1 MKDIIYESIIEEA
14 RKHAI
19 RYQMYHN
26 NLEIIYKRNKKRI
39 INPQEKQVKKPE
51 CWEVDKKY
59 NPFYVIKHAKQITKS
74 IRNKLNDNNYTPQK
88 PFIREIPKSSGG
100 IRKITIYQIPD
111 AAISNYLYHRLLSK
125 NKHRFSSLS
134 YAYRDDRNVHYAVQ
148 DISLEL
154 KSHPRLFVAEFDFS
168 NFFGNV
174 DHEYLFNQF
183 DQNGFSINEYERKLI
198 KAFVDVNERGIP
210 QGTSISLFLAN
221 LVCWKLDR
229 AIESEGLR
237 FARYA
242 DDTVIWSNDYTKICK
257 AFEIISEFS
266 KETGVPINF
275 KKSEGISLLTD
286 KNMPSEFYKTKE
298 YINFLGYKLS
308 GNKVSIKDS
317 KVRDIKQQISYL
329 LYRNLIQPIKAQP
342 FVAVTIPNNDKDPMF
357 VTAIMQI
364 RRYLYGNLNDRLLN
378 LYLSGVYKRL
388 NFKGLMSFY
397 PLIDD
402 IDQLNEL
409 DGWLISTIFNCL
421 KLRAKL
427 FNNVGFNVY
436 NQFPFN
442 VPKDDLIYKC
452 KKMSYNGKI
461 GLMEIPSFT
470 RIYHA
475 VKKGVSDYGIDGVMN
490 PLSNIYNY
498 YEKHK

>member
-1 MKDIIYESIIEEA
+1 MRDVIYDAIIEEA
-14 RKHAI
+14 EKTAI
-19 RYQMYHN
+19 RYQTYHN
-26 NLEIIYKRNKKRI
+26 NLEIIYQRNQKRI
-39 INPQEKQVKKPE
+39 KNPPNKQVKKPE
-51 CWEVDKKY
+51 CWEIDKKF
-59 NPFYVIKHAKQITKS
+59 NPFYVIKHAKQISKS
-74 IRNKLNDNNYTPQK
+74 IKYKLSEGNYEPKK
-88 PFIREIPKSSGG
+88 PFIREVKKVSGG
-100 IRKITIYQIPD
+100 IRKIAVYQIPD

-154 KSHPRLFVAEFDFS
+154 KSHPRLFIAEFDFS
-168 NFFGNV
+168 DFFGNI
-174 DHEYLFNQF
+174 DHKYLFNQF
-183 DQNGFSINEYERKLI
+183 DQNGFIINNYERRLI
-198 KAFVDVNERGIP
+198 EAFVNVNERGIP

-229 AIESEGLR
+229 AFEEEGLR

-257 AFEIISEFS
+257 SFEIISEFS

-275 KKSEGISLLTD
+275 KKSEGVSLLSD

-308 GNKVSIKDS
+308 GNKVSIKDD
-317 KVRDIKQQISYL
+317 KVRKIKQQISYL
-329 LYRNLIQPIKAQP
+329 LYRNLIQPIKSKP
-342 FVAVTIPNNDKDPMF
+342 FIAVTIPNNNEDSMF

-378 LYLSGVYKRL
+378 LYLNGVYKRL

-402 IDQLNEL
+402 INQLKEL
-409 DGWLISTIFNCL
+409 DGWLLYTIFNSL

-427 FNNVGFNVY
+427 LSNAGFNVFD
-436 NQFPFN
+436 QFPFN
-442 VPKDDLIYKC
+442 VDKENLIYRC
-452 KKMSYNGKI
+452 KNERYKGKK

-470 RIYHA
+470 KIYKA
-475 VKKGVSDYGIDGVMN
+475 IKQGISDYGIEGVMN

-498 YEKHK
+498 YE

>member
-1 MKDIIYESIIEEA
+1 MREIIYESIIEEA
-14 RKHAI
+14 EKHAS
-19 RYQMYHN
+19 RYQIYHN
-26 NLEIIYKRNKKRI
+26 NLEIIYQRNRKRI
-39 INPQEKQVKKPE
+39 KNPPNKQVKTPE
-51 CWEVDKKY
+51 CWEVDKKF
-59 NPFYVIKHAKQITKS
+59 NPFYVIKHARQISKS
-74 IRNKLNDNNYTPQK
+74 IRNKLSSGNYIPEK
-88 PFIREIPKSSGG
+88 PFIREVSKSSGG
-100 IRKITIYQIPD
+100 VRKIAVYQIPD

-154 KSHPRLFVAEFDFS
+154 KSHPRLFIAEFDFS
-168 NFFGNV
+168 DFFGNIN
-174 DHEYLFNQF
+174 HEYLFHQF
-183 DQNGFSINEYERKLI
+183 DQNGFIINEYERTLI
-198 KAFVDVNERGIP
+198 KAFVKVNERGIP

-229 AIESEGLR
+229 AFEAEGLR

-257 AFEIISEFS
+257 SFEIISSFS

-275 KKSEGISLLTD
+275 KKSEGISLLSD

-298 YINFLGYKLS
+298 YINFFGYKLS
-308 GNKVSIKDS
+308 GNKVSIKDD
-317 KVRDIKQQISYL
+317 KIKEIKKQISYL
-329 LYRNLIQPIKAQP
+329 LYRNLIQPIKAKP
-342 FVAVTIPNNDKDPMF
+342 FIAVTIPNNNEDAMF

-378 LYLSGVYKRL
+378 LYLKGVYKRL

-402 IDQLNEL
+402 IEQLREL

-421 KLRAKL
+421 KLRERLLINA
-427 FNNVGFNVY
+427 GFNVS

-442 VPKDDLIYKC
+442 IDKDNLIDNCRKQVYKG
-452 KKMSYNGKI
+452 KKR
-461 GLMEIPSFT
+461 LMEIPSFT
-470 RIYHA
+470 NVYYAI
-475 VKKGVSDYGIDGVMN
+475 KKGVYDYGIDGVMN

-498 YEKHK
+498 YQ

>member
-1 MKDIIYESIIEEA
+1 MRDVIYESIIEEA
-14 RKHAI
+14 GKNAT

-26 NLEIIYKRNKKRI
+26 NLEIVYQRNKKRI
-39 INPQEKQVKKPE
+39 KNPSDKQVKKPD
-51 CWEVDKKY
+51 CWEVDKKF
-59 NPFYVIKHAKQITKS
+59 NPFYVIKHAKQISKS
-74 IRNKLNDNNYTPQK
+74 IRYKLNNDDYMPNK
-88 PFIREIPKSSGG
+88 PFIREVPKTSGG
-100 IRKITIYQIPD
+100 IRKIAVYQIPD

-154 KSHPRLFVAEFDFS
+154 KSHPRLFIAEFDFS
-168 NFFGNV
+168 DFFGNI
-174 DHEYLFNQF
+174 DHDYLFKQF
-183 DQNGFSINEYERKLI
+183 DQNGFIINDYETRLI
-198 KAFVDVNERGIP
+198 KAFVNVNERGIP

-229 AIESEGLR
+229 AFEAEGLR

-257 AFEIISEFS
+257 SFEIIASFS

-275 KKSEGISLLTD
+275 KKSEGISLLSD

-308 GNKVSIKDS
+308 GNKVSIKDD
-317 KVRDIKQQISYL
+317 KILKIKQQISYL
-329 LYRNLIQPIKAQP
+329 LYRNLIQPVKTKP
-342 FVAVTIPNNDKDPMF
+342 FIAVTIPNNNEDAMF

-364 RRYLYGNLNDRLLN
+364 RRYLYGNLNDRLLS
-378 LYLSGVYKRL
+378 LYLNGVYKRL

-402 IDQLNEL
+402 IEQLKEL
-409 DGWLISTIFNCL
+409 DRWLVSTIFNSL
-421 KLRAKL
+421 KLREKL
-427 FNNVGFNVY
+427 LFTAGFNVT

-442 VPKDDLIYKC
+442 VDKRNLIYKC
-452 KKMSYNGKI
+452 KTHTYKGKK
-461 GLMEIPSFT
+461 GLMEIPSFAKV
-470 RIYHA
+470 YHA
-475 VKKGVSDYGIDGVMN
+475 IKKGVSDYGIDGVMN

-498 YEKHK
+498 YQ